1 MCILLFTV
9 ISICVFIHIVGLRIL
24 IMKNVT
30 SVFIKRLC
38 FTFIFLL
45 CAVVIMLIDI
55 SIALFIDIGASL
67 ILFILTYIS
76 ECVYSL
82 Y

>member
-1 MCILLFTV
+1 M
-9 ISICVFIHIVGLRIL
+9 
-24 IMKNVT
+24 IMKNVI

-45 CAVVIMLIDI
+45 FAVVIILIDI
-55 SIALFIDIGASL
+55 SIALFIDIGAFA

-76 ECVYSL
+76 ECAYSL